1 MQRWKMKRNPTT
13 VPQSLK
19 NINLGLLLRRYDIYN
34 KQKQYIATKNAAL
47 PLARKAIQDKKH
59 NIVIPEPTPQRHEQ
73 FTNEQVLA
81 YWEKQVHIVEI
92 IEARFEKKI
101 EQYVKNIEKNFL
113 SHLDT
118 EVQSRQKFIKFVQ
131 KDWFEDNADDLLVQA
146 QLDFVPL
153 LDSVA
158 VTAGN
163 NANKLLGL
171 STPYLA
177 FNYHDQIVKN
187 VAKFTESMLDTD
199 RLKLVDIIS
208 NGIQN
213 GNSIPE
219 IRGMITE
226 AFDSISKTQA
236 QLISRTEVMR
246 TSNQA
251 AKDAWEQSG
260 VVDAYQWLTAGAIDE
275 CADYEGEVRAANDTN
290 GFYDVANDFQD
301 GDPPLH
307 PNCKCVLIPIVVGT
321 KAYVSDNTNLYD
333 RIVELETQVDKR
345 TKEFRELKDLQ
356 ADNQAYIK
364 ALENLIGEGDE

>member
-1 MQRWKMKRNPTT
+1 M
-13 VPQSLK
+13 
-19 NINLGLLLRRYDIYN
+19 
-34 KQKQYIATKNAAL
+34 
-47 PLARKAIQDKKH
+47 
-59 NIVIPEPTPQRHEQ
+59 
-73 FTNEQVLA
+73 
-81 YWEKQVHIVEI
+81 
-92 IEARFEKKI
+92 
-101 EQYVKNIEKNFL
+101 
-113 SHLDT
+113 
-118 EVQSRQKFIKFVQ
+118 
-131 KDWFEDNADDLLVQA
+131 LVQA

-171 STPYLA
+171 DTPYLG
-177 FNYHDQIVKN
+177 FNYHDEIVKN
-187 VAKFTESMLDTD
+187 VAKFTSSMLDTD
-199 RLKLVDIIS
+199 RMKLVDIIS

-226 AFDSISKTQA
+226 AFDNISKTQA

-260 VVDAYQWLTAGAIDE
+260 VVDAYQWLTAGAVDE

-321 KAYVSDNTNLYD
+321 KAYESDNTNLYD